1 MTKITLSMSRSSARA
16 CVTWIARGTTWSN
29 QLRRIGTCVRLIIT
43 VSRIRIQSPSTLQ
56 CRWPLVISPPLATSS
71 PLKKTT
77 KSCPLQ
83 KSKTKSLLRN
93 LAGKKWSSCAVTLS
107 GRRAMRIWLNRH
119 DMSVRI
125 QWTRLK
131 KRLYQNLKRRS
142 QGLQSPWLLIT
153 GITRSILVMLRS
165 LSLTLQEVQLCRDR
179 HLAPDS
185 LTTLKRME
193 KMSLRS
199 DIQMSGMLNLRCSRT
214 CQMPKIWKISNHKA
228 TKRKWCPLLSW
239 VRLQSI
245 ALNLNCLNRTGL
257 PSMSSITVLSSVCR
271 QLTLKRSTW
280 INSSEILSLGT
291 IKFSLGQSQSS
302 QTLPIDSKA
311 NRGLKRLCHNWSL
324 SQRKAQCRHATF
336 STSIRSCLRKEFQN
350 KGKMSHRVLKRLR
363 MDKASIS

>member
-1 MTKITLSMSRSSARA
+1 
-16 CVTWIARGTTWSN
+16 
-29 QLRRIGTCVRLIIT
+29 
-43 VSRIRIQSPSTLQ
+43 
-56 CRWPLVISPPLATSS
+56 
-71 PLKKTT
+71 
-77 KSCPLQ
+77 
-83 KSKTKSLLRN
+83 
-93 LAGKKWSSCAVTLS
+93 
-107 GRRAMRIWLNRH
+107 MRIWLNRH

-131 KRLYQNLKRRS
+131 KRLYQSLRRRN

-153 GITRSILVMLRS
+153 GKMRALMMLRS
-165 LSLTLQEVQLCRDR
+165 LLLTLQEAQLCRDR

-291 IKFSLGQSQSS
+291 IKFNLGQSQSS